1 MKIAPIILLYTA
13 LVLIVSP
20 PLFSENLAFQRG
32 VFCDNLSTTRTI
44 SSLPHTE
51 QTMAM
56 QERPDQ
62 PDADKQMTVSQEKN
76 REKFQACITACS
88 DCVVECKN
96 CANECLSEQDIKA
109 MARCIRLNQDCAAMC
124 ILAMESMA
132 SNSEFVKPISNLCA
146 DICYVC
152 AIECE
157 RHTKMS
163 HCTKCAEACR
173 KCAIECSKMNKM

>member
-1 MKIAPIILLYTA
+1 MKIVPIILLYTVIA
-13 LVLIVSP
+13 LIVSP
-20 PLFSENLAFQRG
+20 PLFSENLEFQRG
-32 VFCDNLSTTRTI
+32 IFYDNLTAPQTTSFLRYTKQPI
-44 SSLPHTE
+44 
-51 QTMAM
+51 AM
-56 QERPDQ
+56 QEQ
-62 PDADKQMTVSQEKN
+62 TEILNAEQQMTVSQDN
-76 REKFQACITACS
+76 REKYQACITACS
-88 DCVVECKN
+88 DCIVECKS
-96 CANECLSEQDIKA
+96 CANECLNEQDIKM

-132 SNSEFVKPISNLCA
+132 SNSEFVKPISSLCA

-157 RHTKMS
+157 RHTKMK